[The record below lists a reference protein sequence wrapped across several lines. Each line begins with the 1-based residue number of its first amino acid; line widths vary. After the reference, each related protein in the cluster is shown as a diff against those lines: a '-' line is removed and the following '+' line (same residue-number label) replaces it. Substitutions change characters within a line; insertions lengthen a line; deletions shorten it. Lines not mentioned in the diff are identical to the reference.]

1 MHPCP
6 LNFTNVISSN
16 YIESLGECLEF
27 LIYLS
32 NIEFKIEIYTFIS
45 QKPVAF
51 ILKLFLKLELIVI
64 IIKFSTEIKGNLRK
78 AWKLPSL
85 HYVLFSKVI

>member
-51 ILKLFLKLELIVI
+51 YSEAVSEVRTNSYHNKI
-64 IIKFSTEIKGNLRK
+64 
-78 AWKLPSL
+78 
-85 HYVLFSKVI
+85 